1 MKKGTWYLKSDKD
14 TYTDSSVYYDF
25 NATLRAEEMD
35 DRGMK
40 GYVEEKIPEATRNGL
55 TPEQWIENQIKKN
68 EVKVDNDTKNYLM
81 GVSDKKITDMKQE
94 EIDKLTNAL
103 NAIIPQNESTGK
115 DVYKRQVL
123 IWCRVCIHAM
133 TSTRTIQ
140 STTVLRG
147 SSTGVRRTR
156 S

>member
-1 MKKGTWYLKSDKD
+1 MKKGLGISNRIKIL
-14 TYTDSSVYYDF
+14 YTDSSVYYDF

-81 GVSDKKITDMKQE
+81 GVSDKK
-94 EIDKLTNAL
+94 
-103 NAIIPQNESTGK
+103 
-115 DVYKRQVL
+115 
-123 IWCRVCIHAM
+123 
-133 TSTRTIQ
+133 
-140 STTVLRG
+140 
-147 SSTGVRRTR
+147 
-156 S
+156 

>member
-1 MKKGTWYLKSDKD
+1 
-14 TYTDSSVYYDF
+14 
-25 NATLRAEEMD
+25 MD

-103 NAIIPQNESTGK
+103 NAIIPQNESTGNRGVERYILYLDEK
-115 DVYKRQVL
+115 FEYKER
-123 IWCRVCIHAM
+123 
-133 TSTRTIQ
+133 
-140 STTVLRG
+140 
-147 SSTGVRRTR
+147 
-156 S
+156 